1 MKEPKQRV
9 SKRKTE
15 LVVRFQPRPDPN
27 APLEPPLRP
36 RVRPEPPPK
45 RKRVRIRRR
54 GRIVK
59 FRLLEEDRDLVF
71 LAAARARLSMTQ
83 WIRARILAAAKVE
96 GQHPLPEE

>member
-1 MKEPKQRV
+1 VTP
-9 SKRKTE
+9 
-15 LVVRFQPRPDPN
+15 
-27 APLEPPLRP
+27 A
-36 RVRPEPPPK
+36 EPPPK
-45 RKRVRIRRR
+45 PKRIRIRRR

-83 WIRARILAAAKVE
+83 WIRARILAAAKLE